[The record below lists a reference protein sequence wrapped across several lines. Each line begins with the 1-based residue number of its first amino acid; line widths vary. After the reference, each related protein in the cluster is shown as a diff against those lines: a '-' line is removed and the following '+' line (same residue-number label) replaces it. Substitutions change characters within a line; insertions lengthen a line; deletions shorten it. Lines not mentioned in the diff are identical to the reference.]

1 MIYCFWENFFGI
13 HNIIFFWYTQHKK
26 SPWFDPTKF
35 RNQKSM
41 WKKQEEYLFS
51 VAAAQSLLSR
61 KMLLY
66 RKILK
71 ILWIQRY
78 WEYHFWTQLCPK
90 WLICP
95 KKQFSLKITNTMF
108 LIYSWYLSYFQI
120 IIKMLEQNQ
129 LQEQILCCKIQ
140 KNHESWS

>member
-1 MIYCFWENFFGI
+1 
-13 HNIIFFWYTQHKK
+13 
-26 SPWFDPTKF
+26 
-35 RNQKSM
+35 M

-51 VAAAQSLLSR
+51 VMAAQSLLSL
-61 KMLLY
+61 KMILY

-78 WEYHFWTQLCPK
+78 WEYHFWTQLGLK

-108 LIYSWYLSYFQI
+108 LIYPLIPFILSNYKK
-120 IIKMLEQNQ
+120 KMLEQNQ
-129 LQEQILCCKIQ
+129 LQEQILCCKIE
-140 KNHESWS
+140 KYH